1 MKLLKSECAVYLIF
15 SWIFSLIVLIYS
27 RMAEKYH
34 EFIKWISTSSMLHQW
49 LLFGL
54 SLAVGW
60 ALNKIIRKF
69 FDRASIALNLP
80 APVISI
86 LRPTISVIIWFIAI
100 AQGLNVLGINITSI
114 LGAAGVLG
122 VAIGFASQTSL
133 SNVIS
138 GLFIITE
145 KQLKIGDYIRVDTVE
160 GSVESINLLAV
171 WLRQVD
177 NSLVRVPNST
187 LIQSPVINITGDK
200 LRRCDFAIG
209 VDYGSDLSKVRRVLL
224 QVIDEQDKL
233 ASDPAPAILF
243 KGFGDSSLDLHIGA
257 WCKTSDYHDVRYDFA
272 VSLLAAFKRE
282 DINIPFPCRTV
293 YMDKPTTSNP
303 LAD

>member
-1 MKLLKSECAVYLIF
+1 MIDCSH
-15 SWIFSLIVLIYS
+15 
-27 RMAEKYH
+27 MAEKFQELLH
-34 EFIKWISTSSMLHQW
+34 WFSTSKALHQW
-49 LLFGL
+49 VIFILFL
-54 SLAVGW
+54 IAGW
-60 ALNKIIRKF
+60 ILNKIMRKV
-69 FDRASIALNLP
+69 FDKATLALHLP
-80 APVISI
+80 LPVISI
-86 LRPTISVIIWFIAI
+86 LRPTTAVIIWFIVLS
-100 AQGLNVLGINITSI
+100 QGLSALGINITSI

-145 KQLKIGDYIRVDTVE
+145 KQLKIGDYIRVESVE

-187 LIQSPVINITGDK
+187 LIQSPVVNITGDK
-200 LRRCDFAIG
+200 LRRCDFLIG
-209 VDYGSDLSKVRRVLL
+209 VDYGSDLSKVRRVMLD
-224 QVIDEQDKL
+224 VINMQDKL
-233 ASDPAPAILF
+233 ADDPAPAVHF
-243 KGFGDSSLDLHIGA
+243 KGFGDSSLDLLIGA

-282 DINIPFPCRTV
+282 GINIPFPTRTLL
-293 YMDKPTTSNP
+293 MDDSAKKPE
-303 LAD
+303 